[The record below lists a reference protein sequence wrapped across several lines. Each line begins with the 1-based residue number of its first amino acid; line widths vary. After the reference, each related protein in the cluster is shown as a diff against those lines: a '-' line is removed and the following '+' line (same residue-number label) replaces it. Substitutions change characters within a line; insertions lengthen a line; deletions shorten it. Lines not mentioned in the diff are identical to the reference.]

1 MYTTTIGSDYGYS
14 TSAGIGAMLG
24 VYSIVYLA
32 IIVVMIVAMWKVFT
46 KAGKP
51 GWAAIVPIYNTYTL
65 FDMVYGKGWKFLFLL
80 VPFYNI
86 YVGIKLYIDLAHA
99 FGKSGGFAV
108 GLIFLN
114 PIFMCILG
122 FGSAVFETPYKSVKV
137 NIENTMTGTAR
148 QMSDEEAKAALKAKL
163 QARK

>member
-1 MYTTTIGSDYGYS
+1 MYTTTIGSDYGYGA
-14 TSAGIGAMLG
+14 SAGLGAMMG
-24 VYSIVYLA
+24 VYSIVWLA
-32 IIVVMIVAMWKVFT
+32 VCVAMIVAMWKVFT

-51 GWAAIVPIYNTYTL
+51 GWAAIIPIYNTYTL

-86 YVGIKLYIDLAHA
+86 YVGIKLYIDLAHC

-122 FGSAVFETPYKSVKV
+122 FGSAVFESPYYKSVHV
-137 NIENTMTGTAR
+137 QATMAGTAR

>member
-1 MYTTTIGSDYGYS
+1 MYTTTIGSDYGYGA
-14 TSAGIGAMLG
+14 SAGLGAMMG
-24 VYSIVYLA
+24 VYIVVWLA
-32 IIVVMIVAMWKVFT
+32 VCVVMIVAMWKVFT

-51 GWAAIVPIYNTYTL
+51 GWAAIIPFYNTYTL
-65 FDMVYGKGWKFLFLL
+65 FDMVYGNGWKFLFLL

-86 YVGIKLYIDLAHA
+86 YVGIKMYIDLASA

-122 FGSAVFETPYKSVKV
+122 FGPAVFEPKCYTSIKKQAMP
-137 NIENTMTGTAR
+137 TGTAR

-163 QARK
+163 QSRK

>member
-1 MYTTTIGSDYGYS
+1 MYTTIGSDYGYGA
-14 TSAGIGAMLG
+14 SAVLGTMVG
-24 VYSIVYLA
+24 VYSVVWLA
-32 IIVVMIVAMWKVFT
+32 MIVGMWKVFT

-51 GWAAIVPIYNTYTL
+51 GWAAIIPFYNTYTL
-65 FDMVYGKGWKFLFLL
+65 FDMVYGDGWKFLFLL
-80 VPFYNI
+80 VPFYRI
-86 YVGIKLYIDLAHA
+86 YIRIKLYIDLASA

-122 FGSAVFETPYKSVKV
+122 FGPAVFEPKCYTSIKKQAMP
-137 NIENTMTGTAR
+137 TGTAR

-163 QARK
+163 QSRK

>member
-1 MYTTTIGSDYGYS
+1 MYTTIGSDYGY
-14 TSAGIGAMLG
+14 GASSGLGTMVG
-24 VYSIVYLA
+24 VYSVVWLA
-32 IIVVMIVAMWKVFT
+32 MIVAMWKVFT

-51 GWAAIVPIYNTYTL
+51 GWAAIIPFYNTYTL
-65 FDMVYGKGWKFLFLL
+65 FDMVYGDGLKFLFLL

-86 YVGIKLYIDLAHA
+86 YISIKLYIDLASA

-122 FGSAVFETPYKSVKV
+122 FGPAVFEPKCYTSVKKQA
-137 NIENTMTGTAR
+137 MPTGTAR

-163 QARK
+163 QSRK

>member
-1 MYTTTIGSDYGYS
+1 MYTTIGSDYGYGA
-14 TSAGIGAMLG
+14 SAVLGTMVG
-24 VYSIVYLA
+24 VYSVVWLA
-32 IIVVMIVAMWKVFT
+32 MIVGMWKVFT

-51 GWAAIVPIYNTYTL
+51 GWAAIIPFYNTYTL
-65 FDMVYGKGWKFLFLL
+65 FDMVYGDGWKFLFLL
-80 VPFYNI
+80 VPFYSI
-86 YVGIKLYIDLAHA
+86 YISIKLYIDLASA

-122 FGSAVFETPYKSVKV
+122 FGPAVFEPKCYTSVKKQA
-137 NIENTMTGTAR
+137 MPTGTAR

-163 QARK
+163 QSRK

>member
-1 MYTTTIGSDYGYS
+1 MYTTIGSDYGY
-14 TSAGIGAMLG
+14 GASSGLGTMVG
-24 VYSIVYLA
+24 VYSVVWLA
-32 IIVVMIVAMWKVFT
+32 IIVAMWKVFT

-51 GWAAIVPIYNTYTL
+51 GWAAIIPFYNTYTL
-65 FDMVYGKGWKFLFLL
+65 FDMVYGDGCKFLFLL

-86 YVGIKLYIDLAHA
+86 YISIKLYIDLASA
-99 FGKSGGFAV
+99 FGKSGGFVV

-122 FGSAVFETPYKSVKV
+122 FGPAVFEPKCYTSVKKQA
-137 NIENTMTGTAR
+137 MPTGTAR

-163 QARK
+163 QSRK

>member
-1 MYTTTIGSDYGYS
+1 MYTTIGSDYGYGA
-14 TSAGIGAMLG
+14 SAVLGTMVG
-24 VYSIVYLA
+24 VYSVVWLA
-32 IIVVMIVAMWKVFT
+32 MIVGMWKVFT

-51 GWAAIVPIYNTYTL
+51 GWAAIIPFYNTYTL
-65 FDMVYGKGWKFLFLL
+65 FDMVYGDGWKFLFLL
-80 VPFYNI
+80 VPFYRI
-86 YVGIKLYIDLAHA
+86 YISIKLYIDLASA

-122 FGSAVFETPYKSVKV
+122 FGPAVFEPKCYTSVKKQA
-137 NIENTMTGTAR
+137 MPTGTAR

-163 QARK
+163 QSRK